1 MERIQIFQNESIES
15 STGVDGDAPNA
26 RSTHQ
31 KTGENSGAILEKT
44 AIMRFR
50 LPASCF
56 IAKEDRLVRA

>member
-1 MERIQIFQNESIES
+1 
-15 STGVDGDAPNA
+15 
-26 RSTHQ
+26 
-31 KTGENSGAILEKT
+31 LEKT